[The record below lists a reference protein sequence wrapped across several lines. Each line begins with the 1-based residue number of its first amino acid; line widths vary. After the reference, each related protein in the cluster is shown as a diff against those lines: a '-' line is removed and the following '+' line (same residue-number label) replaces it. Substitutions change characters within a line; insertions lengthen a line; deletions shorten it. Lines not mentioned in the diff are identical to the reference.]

1 MREYKFE
8 GEGKVRE
15 GESYYWKPPTAP
27 TNPKPFALCART
39 KIAKNKEVE
48 GLREELLK
56 ELTKY
61 LKAAPGIVGQHT
73 VDDIRNGF

>member
-1 MREYKFE
+1 MRK
-8 GEGKVRE
+8 

-39 KIAKNKEVE
+39 KKAKQGSRGTGGGAAQGAHKVS
-48 GLREELLK
+48 
-56 ELTKY
+56 Y
-61 LKAAPGIVGQHT
+61 AAPGIVGQHT